1 MKVLYRG
8 FEIDAHREKCMA
20 GYALL
25 YYSIFRSVDG
35 WELTSGYED
44 SADTPRTYI
53 NMFKER
59 VDNYVLHPMEEDSD
73 WRVGDPVRCPY
84 CGSREPFM
92 VEMVNKPN
100 NALWCTKCRHIGRT
114 ADTNPDHYSPCT
126 CYNCLAPR
134 KEKRLAK
141 AVTA

>member
-1 MKVLYRG
+1 MKVIYRG
-8 FEIDAHREKCMA
+8 FEIDAHREKCIA
-20 GYALL
+20 GYSLL

-44 SADTPRTYI
+44 SSDTPRTYI

-59 VDNYVLHPMEEDSD
+59 VDNYISHPMEEMYD

-84 CGSREPFM
+84 CGTKAPSMKEISSSH
-92 VEMVNKPN
+92 
-100 NALWCTKCRHIGRT
+100 ALSCGKCHHVGT
-114 ADTNPDHYSPCT
+114 EVHENLSLSVPCT